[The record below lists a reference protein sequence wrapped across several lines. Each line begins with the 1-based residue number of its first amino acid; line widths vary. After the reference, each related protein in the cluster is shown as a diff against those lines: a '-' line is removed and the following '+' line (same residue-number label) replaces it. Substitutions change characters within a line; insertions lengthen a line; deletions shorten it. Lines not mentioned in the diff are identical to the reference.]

1 MPAARFKTGGR
12 VVAEPLVDVA
22 VDGNAV
28 VVIHHDELAE
38 AESPGEGT
46 GLLRQPFHEA
56 SVAEEHVC
64 VVIDNGEAVAVELG
78 GEQFFSHSHA
88 HGGGK
93 ALSERPGGGFH
104 ADGVLIF
111 RMARRL
117 GAVLTEGLQV
127 VHRQPIA
134 EQVQKRIDQHG
145 AVPAGEHEAVAIVPL
160 GIGVGVHH
168 VLAPHGVGHG
178 GGAHRHAGMAAL
190 GLLHALGGEDAD
202 CVDDFLVQTH
212 K

>member
-1 MPAARFKTGGR
+1 MTVHAGNDVPAARFKTGGR

-56 SVAEEHVC
+56 AVAEEHVC

-104 ADGVLIF
+104 AGGHPLF
-111 RMARRL
+111 GMAGRT
-117 GAVLTEGLQV
+117 GAELAEILDIVHAQV
-127 VHRQPIA
+127 IA
-134 EQVQKRIDQHG
+134 GEMQHAVEQHG
-145 AVPAGEHEAVAIVPL
+145 
-160 GIGVGVHH
+160 
-168 VLAPHGVGHG
+168 
-178 GGAHRHAGMAAL
+178 GMA
-190 GLLHALGGEDAD
+190 
-202 CVDDFLVQTH
+202 V
-212 K
+212 